1 MQPRISRGRYG
12 YSCFMSKQ
20 NGNDFGGLGFRD
32 KRRAARLQKKVHTR
46 KHRVLDK
53 AIIAEAVNELEACDF
68 RPPRLAQVPTQPAR
82 ISYGLHD
89 RVRRLKA
96 A

>member
-1 MQPRISRGRYG
+1 MQPRLSRGRFG
-12 YSCFMSKQ
+12 YNYFEYKHARFE
-20 NGNDFGGLGFRD
+20 FGGLGFRD
-32 KRRAARLQKKVHTR
+32 KRRAARLQKKMHTR

-53 AIIAEAVNELEACDF
+53 AIVAEAVNELEPDDF
-68 RPPRLAQVPTQPAR
+68 HPVPVANVPAQPAR
-82 ISYGLHD
+82 LSYGLHD